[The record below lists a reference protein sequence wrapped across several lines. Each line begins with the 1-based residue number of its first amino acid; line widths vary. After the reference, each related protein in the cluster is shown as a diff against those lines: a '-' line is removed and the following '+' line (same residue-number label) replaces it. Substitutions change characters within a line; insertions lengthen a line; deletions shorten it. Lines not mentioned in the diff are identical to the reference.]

1 MQATQRY
8 IVFLYMILGVL
19 LWISLSKLM
28 AVEVYAMDVSDP
40 QIIGS
45 NFTLTTM
52 VGMVIALVAG
62 IVADRH
68 PRAQEFSI
76 EVVVELRKV
85 TWPTKKETKSATIVV
100 LVTTLIIAT
109 ILGLFDFVWAE
120 LTGIIYSAK

>member
-28 AVEVYAMDVSDP
+28 AVADNAMDVSAP

-62 IVADRH
+62 SVAYRH
-68 PRAQEFSI
+68 PRAQEFSN
-76 EVVVELRKV
+76 EVVVELLKV